1 MNYRIDIWTWGFITD
16 TYWNNNVESVLKWFK
31 DNWAE
36 KYENGLCTFRVY
48 KDDVELS
55 FEEEYRLGFH
65 S

>member
-1 MNYRIDIWTWGFITD
+1 MNYRIDIWTWGFIAD

-31 DNWAE
+31 DNWVG
-36 KYENGLCTFRVY
+36 KYENGLCTFHVY

-55 FEEEYRLGFH
+55 FEEEYRLGFY

>member
-1 MNYRIDIWTWGFITD
+1 MNYRIDIWTWGFIAD

-31 DNWAE
+31 DNWVE
-36 KYENGLCTFRVY
+36 KYEHSLCTFRVY